1 MRIYQS
7 CVIDQ
12 SGTNLCIKQQDM
24 LVEMH
29 ICTSKF
35 AYIRR
40 QAFYYTP
47 FYKNLSMID
56 GIRTESLS
64 MGRIIDARLVVG
76 QSLARTTTFGRS
88 FLPGRALSCDGGRRL
103 RAGYTEYNTPF
114 VQLSTHT
121 HLTAAMFVR
130 RVATGLAKRAAFRP
144 VAARP
149 FSSSFARCKPQSPK
163 RIPLIMTTQT
173 HPLNHQST
181 STATPSPANTPTKSS
196 PSRVRLTH
204 PTSATSRLN

>member
-1 MRIYQS
+1 
-7 CVIDQ
+7 
-12 SGTNLCIKQQDM
+12 M
-24 LVEMH
+24 LVEIH
-29 ICTSKF
+29 VCTSRL

-40 QAFYYTP
+40 QAFYYRP
-47 FYKNLSMID
+47 FYRKSLIVV
-56 GIRTESLS
+56 GIRTESMS

-76 QSLARTTTFGRS
+76 QGLARTTTFGRS
-88 FLPGRALSCDGGRRL
+88 FHLGELSLVTAAGDCALAIPSTTR
-103 RAGYTEYNTPF
+103 PF

-121 HLTAAMFVR
+121 HLAAAMFVR

-144 VAARP
+144 AAARP

-196 PSRVRLTH
+196 PSRVRLLNSH
-204 PTSATSRLN
+204 PPTPNPID

>member
-1 MRIYQS
+1 M
-7 CVIDQ
+7 
-12 SGTNLCIKQQDM
+12 
-24 LVEMH
+24 
-29 ICTSKF
+29 
-35 AYIRR
+35 
-40 QAFYYTP
+40 
-47 FYKNLSMID
+47 
-56 GIRTESLS
+56 S

-76 QSLARTTTFGRS
+76 QRLARTTTFGRS
-88 FLPGRALSCDGGRRL
+88 FHPGELSLVTAAGDCALAIPSTTR
-103 RAGYTEYNTPF
+103 PF
-114 VQLSTHT
+114 VQTLHSLTHN
-121 HLTAAMFVR
+121 LTAAMFVR

-196 PSRVRLTH
+196 PSRVRLPH
-204 PTSATSRLN
+204 PTSATSSPN